1 MLSPFQSSLGW
12 PPWNPLFQ
20 QPSPQE
26 FSLGTAW
33 TLPMYIFI
41 YGELA
46 PPHARAAQCLNRWKM
61 AGSKLWSGLRSLV
74 SVHNQTVASDWAA
87 PLNPH
92 YRLKQG
98 LAGRIHGSRFLSF
111 GRSLLLQ
118 LGVSGNEAIV
128 RNLSLTLREISGST
142 SEAVAA
148 EQRSLNLL
156 TKVVLDKRIVLDSSL
171 AEQGGVCSIANT
183 FCA

>member
-1 MLSPFQSSLGW
+1 M
-12 PPWNPLFQ
+12 
-20 QPSPQE
+20 
-26 FSLGTAW
+26 
-33 TLPMYIFI
+33 
-41 YGELA
+41 
-46 PPHARAAQCLNRWKM
+46 
-61 AGSKLWSGLRSLV
+61 
-74 SVHNQTVASDWAA
+74 ASDWAA

-92 YRLKQG
+92 YRLKQE
-98 LAGRIHGSRFLSF
+98 LAERIHGSRFLSF

-118 LGVSGNEAIV
+118 LGVSGNEAMV

-148 EQRSLNLL
+148 EKRSLNLL

-171 AEQGGVCSIANT
+171 AEQGGVCSIANA